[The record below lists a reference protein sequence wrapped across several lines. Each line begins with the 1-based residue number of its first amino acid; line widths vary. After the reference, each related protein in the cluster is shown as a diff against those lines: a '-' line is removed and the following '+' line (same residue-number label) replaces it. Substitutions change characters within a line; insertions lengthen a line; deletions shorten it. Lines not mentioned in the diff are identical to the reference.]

1 MLIGTH
7 MLLDAVFFMLIGT
20 HMLLEAVFFMLIGT
34 HYAFLRL
41 LQEA

>member
-20 HMLLEAVFFMLIGT
+20 HMLLEAS
-34 HYAFLRL
+34 FLC
-41 LQEA
+41 